1 MQALSHLG
9 NDASIVHRVHMVDCL
24 TLSNGSTSDFAMVL
38 SGVVTQESVLGPLLF
53 LIYADDMIR
62 DLYSGITNFYVCR

>member
-24 TLSNGSTSDFAMVL
+24 TLSNGSTSDYAVVL
-38 SGVVTQESVLGPLLF
+38 SGVTQESVLGPLLF
-53 LIYADDMIR
+53 LICADDMIR
-62 DLYSGITNFYVCR
+62 HLYSGITNFYVCR